1 MLLLEGRG
9 PCQEEQQRRGAAD
22 AEAGSQRACG
32 ISPGEQEGRCSAGAR
47 LSKGMG
53 ACVHMLCLLCPEF
66 LVQVSDVTPDA
77 RSPD

>member
-9 PCQEEQQRRGAAD
+9 PCKEEQQRRGD
-22 AEAGSQRACG
+22 AEAGSQRVCG

-53 ACVHMLCLLCPEF
+53 VCVHMLCLLCPEL

-77 RSPD
+77 GSPG